1 LIVLLRCPALKGGIP
16 GKQRKTTRV
25 AGGRPETLQKS
36 PIPPHQESDLS
47 ASAAAPNVI
56 ITLPDG
62 KTLTFARGITGQE
75 IAASIGPGLAKAAL
89 ILEVNGKE
97 WDLFRPIEEDASIR
111 IITKKDAKALELIRH
126 DAAHLLAMAVQEL
139 FPGTQVTIGP
149 AIDDGFYYDFARAEP
164 FTPEDLP
171 LIEAKMREIVKQAR
185 PTRREVWPRDKA
197 IAHFRELGE
206 HYKAELIEGIPA
218 NDDVSI
224 YYHGDWH
231 DLCRGPHF
239 CTTAEIGDAFK
250 LTKIAGAY
258 WRGDAKNAQL
268 QRIYGTAWRDQK
280 ELDAYLERMAEAEKR
295 DHRKLGRELELFTF
309 SPDVGAGLPL
319 WMPNGMV
326 IRQELE
332 FLALNEE
339 RKDGYRRVAT
349 PHIAKEALYYR
360 SRHLP
365 YYGEG
370 MYAPLDID
378 GENYRLRPMNCPH
391 HHLIY
396 GATRHSYR
404 ELPLRIAEY
413 GQDYRYEAS
422 GGLSGL
428 MRVRGFCMNDAHIYC
443 RYDQAKD
450 EFIRVMKLHARY
462 YDLFNIKE
470 YYMRLSLPDL
480 DKLDK
485 YVDEPGK
492 WLDALKVI
500 RQAMDESGLHYVEGK
515 GEAAFYGPKIDFMIK
530 SAIGTEY
537 TISTNQLD
545 FLATETFDLK
555 YIGEDGADH
564 PVYVIHRAP
573 LGTHERFTAF
583 LIEHYAGAFPTWL
596 APVQARVIPI
606 SDKAADYAQK
616 VLDALFQ
623 TPVVNGT
630 AGLRV
635 DIDTSNERMQKKIR
649 DAQLKKIPYMLVV
662 GEREAAEGTVA
673 VRLRSGKD
681 LGAMPLETFIARIK
695 SEAESRVDV
704 AE

>member
-1 LIVLLRCPALKGGIP
+1 MNAWFFTSG
-16 GKQRKTTRV
+16 
-25 AGGRPETLQKS
+25 AF
-36 PIPPHQESDLS
+36 LS
-47 ASAAAPNVI
+47 AAPAQI
-56 ITLPDG
+56 TITLPDG
-62 KTLTFARGITGQE
+62 KTMQFAKGTTGAE
-75 IAASIGPGLAKAAL
+75 IAQAIGPGLAKAAL
-89 ILEVNGKE
+89 ILEVDGKE
-97 WDLFRPIEEDASIR
+97 WDLFRPIEADAHIR
-111 IITKKDAKALELIRH
+111 IITKKDDKSLELIRH

-149 AIDDGFYYDFARAEP
+149 AIDDGFYYDFARNEP

-171 LIEAKMREIVKQAR
+171 RIEAKMHEIVKQAR

-197 IAHFRELGE
+197 IQHFKDIGE
-206 HYKAELIEGIPA
+206 TYKAELIESIPA
-218 NDDVSI
+218 GEDVSI
-224 YYHGDWH
+224 YWHGDWH

-239 CTTAEIGDAFK
+239 RTTAEIGDAFK

-268 QRIYGTAWRDQK
+268 QRIYGTAWRDKK
-280 ELDAYLERMAEAEKR
+280 ELDAYIERLAEAEKR
-295 DHRKLGRELELFTF
+295 DHRKLGKELELFTF

-332 FLALNEE
+332 FLALQEE

-349 PHIAKEALYYR
+349 PHITKEALYYR

-365 YYGEG
+365 YYAEG

-378 GENYRLRPMNCPH
+378 GENYYLRPMNCPH
-391 HHLIY
+391 HHIIY

-443 RYDQAKD
+443 RFDQAKD
-450 EFIRVMKLHARY
+450 EFIKVMRLHARY
-462 YDLFNIKE
+462 YDLMGIKE

-480 DKLDK
+480 DKLEK
-485 YVDEPGK
+485 YVDQPDK
-492 WLDALKVI
+492 WIAALDIIKE
-500 RQAMDESGLHYVEGK
+500 AMKESGYPYVEGK

-537 TISTNQLD
+537 SISTNQLD
-545 FLATETFDLK
+545 FLATQTFDLK

-583 LIEHYAGAFPTWL
+583 LIEHYAGAFPVWL
-596 APVQARVIPI
+596 APIQVRVIPI
-606 SDKAADYAQK
+606 SEKVADYAQK
-616 VLDALFQ
+616 VMDTLFA

-649 DAQLKKIPYMLVV
+649 DAQLQKIPYMLVV
-662 GEREAAEGTVA
+662 GEREAETGKVA
-673 VRLRSGKD
+673 VRLRSGED
-681 LGAMPLETFIARIK
+681 LGAMPLEQFTARIK
-695 SEAESRVDV
+695 QEAESRKDV
-704 AE
+704 AD

>member
-1 LIVLLRCPALKGGIP
+1 V
-16 GKQRKTTRV
+16 
-25 AGGRPETLQKS
+25 
-36 PIPPHQESDLS
+36 S
-47 ASAAAPNVI
+47 AVPDQVTM
-56 ITLPDG
+56 TLPDG
-62 KTLTFARGITGQE
+62 RAMTFAKGITGGE
-75 IAASIGPGLAKAAL
+75 IASAIGPGLAKAAL
-89 ILEVNGKE
+89 VIMVDGQE
-97 WDLFRPIEEDASIR
+97 WDLFRPIEQDAKIR
-111 IITKKDAKALELIRH
+111 IITKKDPEALELIRH
-126 DAAHLLAMAVQEL
+126 DMAHILAMAVQAL
-139 FPGTQVTIGP
+139 YPGTQVTIGP
-149 AIDDGFYYDFARAEP
+149 AIEDGFYYDFARQEP

-171 LIEAKMREIVKQAR
+171 KIEEEMRKIIKAGL
-185 PTRREVWPRDKA
+185 PTRREVWPRDQA
-197 IAHFRELGE
+197 VEHFKGIGE
-206 HYKAELIEGIPA
+206 TYKAGLIQSIPA
-218 NDDVSI
+218 NEDVSI
-224 YYHGDWH
+224 YWHGDWH

-239 CTTAEIGDAFK
+239 RSTAEVGEAFR

-268 QRIYGTAWRDQK
+268 QRIYGTAWRDKK
-280 ELDAYLERMAEAEKR
+280 ELDEHLHRLEEAEKR
-295 DHRKLGRELELFTF
+295 DHRRLGRELELFTF

-332 FLALNEE
+332 FLALQEE
-339 RKDGYRRVAT
+339 RKEGYRRVAT
-349 PHIAKEALYYR
+349 PHITKEALYYR

-365 YYGEG
+365 YYSEG
-370 MYAPLDID
+370 MYSPLDID
-378 GENYRLRPMNCPH
+378 GENYYLRPMNCPH

-396 GATRHSYR
+396 LATRHSYR

-462 YDLFNIKE
+462 YDLMNIQE

-485 YVDEPGK
+485 YVDEPQK
-492 WLDALKVI
+492 WMAALAII
-500 RQAMDESGLHYVEGK
+500 RKAMDESGLKYAEGK

-545 FLATETFDLK
+545 FLATQTFDLK

-596 APVQARVIPI
+596 APIQARVIPI
-606 SDKAADYAQK
+606 SEKVGDYAQK
-616 VLDALFQ
+616 VQEALFA

-649 DAQLKKIPYMLVV
+649 DAQLQKIPYMLVV
-662 GEREAAEGTVA
+662 GEREAAEGKIA
-673 VRLRSGKD
+673 VRLRSGRD
-681 LGAMPLETFIARIK
+681 LGAMPLETFIVRIK
-695 SEAESRVDV
+695 IEAESRRDV

>member
-1 LIVLLRCPALKGGIP
+1 MSAP
-16 GKQRKTTRV
+16 
-25 AGGRPETLQKS
+25 
-36 PIPPHQESDLS
+36 
-47 ASAAAPNVI
+47 ASAPQIQVI
-56 ITLPDG
+56 LPDG
-62 KTLTFARGITGQE
+62 KAMTFARGTTPAE
-75 IAASIGPGLAKAAL
+75 VATSIGPGLAKAAL
-89 ILEVNGKE
+89 IAEVDGKQ
-97 WDLFRPIEEDASIR
+97 WDLFRPLEHDAKLR
-111 IITKKDAKALELIRH
+111 IITKKDAEALELIRH
-126 DAAHLLAMAVQEL
+126 DTAHILAMAVQEL
-139 FPGTQVTIGP
+139 YPGTQVTIGP
-149 AIDDGFYYDFARAEP
+149 AIEDGFYYDFARNEP
-164 FTPEDLP
+164 FTPDDLP
-171 LIEAKMREIVKQAR
+171 RIEAKMHEIVKR
-185 PTRREVWPRDKA
+185 NLPTRREVWPRDKA
-197 IAHFRELGE
+197 VAHFKGMGE
-206 HYKAELIEGIPA
+206 AYKAELIAAIPV
-218 NDDVSI
+218 NEDVSI
-224 YYHGDWH
+224 YWHGDWH

-239 CTTAEIGDAFK
+239 ASTGKIGDAFK

-258 WRGDAKNAQL
+258 WRGDSNNAQL

-280 ELDAYLERMAEAEKR
+280 ELDAYLERLREMEKR
-295 DHRKLGRELELFTF
+295 DHRKLGKELELFTF

-332 FLALNEE
+332 FLALQEE
-339 RKDGYRRVAT
+339 RKDGYKRVAT

-365 YYGEG
+365 YYNEG
-370 MYAPLDID
+370 MYSPLDID
-378 GENYRLRPMNCPH
+378 GENYYLRPMNCPH

-404 ELPLRIAEY
+404 ELPIRIAEY

-450 EFIRVMKLHARY
+450 EFIRVMRLHARY
-462 YDLFNIKE
+462 YDLMGIKE

-480 DKLDK
+480 NKLDK
-485 YVDEPGK
+485 YVDEPEK
-492 WLDALKVI
+492 WLAALKII
-500 RQAMDESGLHYVEGK
+500 REAMAESGYTAVDGE

-545 FLATETFDLK
+545 FLATQTFGLN
-555 YIGEDGADH
+555 YIGEDGAEH

-596 APVQARVIPI
+596 APIQVRIIPI
-606 SDKAADYAQK
+606 SEKTNDYAQK
-616 VLDALFQ
+616 VRDTLFNV
-623 TPVVNGT
+623 PVVNGT
-630 AGLRV
+630 AGLRTDV
-635 DIDTSNERMQKKIR
+635 DETAERMQKKIR
-649 DAQLKKIPYMLVV
+649 DAQLQKIPYMLVV
-662 GEREAAEGTVA
+662 GEREAAEGKVA

-681 LGAMPLETFIARIK
+681 LGPMPLGSFIDRIK
-695 SEAESRVDV
+695 KEAESRKDV